1 MKQSLLILSCA
12 VALVGCATSS
22 KQCTCN
28 KPAAADWQL
37 AVQAWTFNKMT
48 FFDAVDTTAKLG
60 MHYIEAFPGQ
70 KIGGGID
77 AKMVPDMEP
86 AVREKVLARLKSAG
100 VTLVNFGVTGAGDE
114 AGWVKLFDFAKAMG
128 IQTIVAEPQ
137 TNQFA
142 LLDKLT
148 QQYGINI
155 ALHNHPDPSRYWN
168 PETVLKATA
177 GCNPRIGA
185 CADTGH
191 WVRSG
196 LDPVACLQ
204 KLQGHIISL
213 HFKDLNEFARSGH
226 DVVWGTGVSN
236 VPGMLA
242 ELRRQ
247 GFTGV
252 FSAEY
257 EHTTPELQANVGA
270 CGVAFAKFATM
281 SECDLRHLGTS
292 KDIKAVHQHAT
303 TGDAG
308 KWTVQP

>member
-1 MKQSLLILSCA
+1 MKRSLLILSYA
-12 VALVGCATSS
+12 IVLTGCATSS
-22 KQCTCN
+22 KVGSQ
-28 KPAAADWQL
+28 PAAGDWKL
-37 AVQAWTFNKMT
+37 AVQAWTFNKLT

-60 MHYIEAFPGQ
+60 IHYIEAFPGQ

-86 AVREKVLARLKSAG
+86 AVREKVLAKLKSAG
-100 VTLVNFGVTGAGDE
+100 VTLVNFGVATPGDE
-114 AGWVKLFDFAKAMG
+114 AGWVKLFDFAKALG
-128 IQTIVAEPQ
+128 IQTIVSEPQ
-137 TNQFA
+137 TNQFVM
-142 LLDKLT
+142 LDKLT

-168 PETVLKATA
+168 PETVLKVTA

-213 HFKDLNEFARSGH
+213 HFKDLNEFARKGH

-236 VPGMLA
+236 APAMLA

-252 FSAEY
+252 FSIEY
-257 EHTTPELQANVGA
+257 EHTTPELPDNVGHCA
-270 CGVAFAKFATM
+270 KAFAKFAAL
-281 SECDLRHLGTS
+281 SECQLRGLGAAA
-292 KDIKAVHQHAT
+292 DIAKVHQHAT
-303 TGDAG
+303 TGAEG
-308 KWTVQP
+308 MWK